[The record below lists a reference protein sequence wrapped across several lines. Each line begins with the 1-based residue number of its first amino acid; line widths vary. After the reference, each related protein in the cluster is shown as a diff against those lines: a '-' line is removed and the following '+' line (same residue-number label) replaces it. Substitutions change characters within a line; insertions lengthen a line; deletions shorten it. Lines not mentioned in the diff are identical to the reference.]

1 METHPRPTRRRP
13 RRLGEHEPWR
23 SSRRSGRASR
33 QAETGTTQA
42 QPLPQQLRLA
52 PGPGPA
58 PARVVVTPGDGR
70 LSCRT
75 RLRQPRQSLGH
86 GCKDIPQEPRLEQQ
100 PSVQPRGPVAAAVA
114 AGERGASAEAQPLAI
129 PRRAAATAAG
139 RALGPARPLR
149 DWCAPRRAVSSMTT
163 AVPRPQLLPARL
175 RSTVASMNGPNCC
188 RHD

>member
-114 AGERGASAEAQPLAI
+114 AGERGASARSAAPGDTTACSCHSCRPCTRASQTTEGLVRAP
-129 PRRAAATAAG
+129 PRGQLHDHGGAAAPTAAG
-139 RALGPARPLR
+139 
-149 DWCAPRRAVSSMTT
+149 TT
-163 AVPRPQLLPARL
+163 EVDGGEHERPQLLPA
-175 RSTVASMNGPNCC
+175 
-188 RHD
+188 